1 MIYVSVLAKKGTN
14 GAILLAREPGAGE
27 PVRLKAWEGMGGIKM
42 VYDICHRVWS
52 SFSNTELFFQQL

>member
-27 PVRLKAWEGMGGIKM
+27 PVRLKAWEGMGRIKM
-42 VYDICHRVWS
+42 VYDICHRV
-52 SFSNTELFFQQL
+52 